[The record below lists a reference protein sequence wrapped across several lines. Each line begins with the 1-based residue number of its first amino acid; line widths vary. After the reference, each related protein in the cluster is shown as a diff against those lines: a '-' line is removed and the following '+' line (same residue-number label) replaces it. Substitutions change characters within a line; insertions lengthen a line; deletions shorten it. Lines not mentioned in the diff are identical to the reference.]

1 MTKTAFI
8 MITGKPNVG
17 KSTLLNT
24 LLGEKVA
31 IVSRKPQTTRNRIT
45 GVLTKGENQY
55 VFTDTPGLHKP
66 KTLLGEYMMKS
77 VGNVADSSDIVLFV
91 VEAGTELNSN
101 EKAALDKYNASG
113 LDVILVINKTDR
125 ANKVKLA
132 EQIMELSNTY
142 SFRAVIPESAL
153 SGDGVQYILDELD
166 PLLVESVHFFPE
178 DYITDQP
185 ERKIFAELI
194 REKVLRL
201 LDDEIPH
208 GVAVSVEDFSEKKGL
223 LSVRAEIYC
232 ERESHKRIIIGK
244 NGAML
249 KKIGSYAR
257 EDAENL
263 FDTKVFL
270 DLWVKVKENW
280 RDRPS
285 LLSDFG
291 FKDELE

>member
-1 MTKTAFI
+1 
-8 MITGKPNVG
+8 MIAGKPNVG

-24 LLGEKVA
+24 LLGEKIA

-101 EKAALDKYNASG
+101 EISALDKYSASG
-113 LDVILVINKTDR
+113 MEVILVINKTDR
-125 ANKVKLA
+125 ANKIKLA
-132 EQIMELSNTY
+132 EQIMELSNRY
-142 SFRAVIPESAL
+142 SFRAVIPVSAL

-208 GVAVSVEDFSEKKGL
+208 GVAVSVESFTEKKGL

-257 EDAENL
+257 EDAEAL
-263 FDTKVFL
+263 FETKVFL

-285 LLSDFG
+285 FLSDFG

>member
-1 MTKTAFI
+1 
-8 MITGKPNVG
+8 MIAGKPNVG

-24 LLGEKVA
+24 LLGEKIA

-45 GVLTKGENQY
+45 GVLPKGENQY

-66 KTLLGEYMMKS
+66 TTLLGENMMKS

-101 EKAALDKYNASG
+101 EISALDKYSASG
-113 LDVILVINKTDR
+113 MEVILVINKTDR
-125 ANKVKLA
+125 ANKIKLA
-132 EQIMELSNTY
+132 EQIMELSNRY
-142 SFRAVIPESAL
+142 SFRAVIPVSAL

-208 GVAVSVEDFSEKKGL
+208 GVAVSVESFTEKKGL

-257 EDAENL
+257 EDAEAL
-263 FDTKVFL
+263 FETKVFL

-285 LLSDFG
+285 FLSDFG

>member
-8 MITGKPNVG
+8 MIAGKPNVG

-24 LLGEKVA
+24 LLGEKIA

-101 EKAALDKYNASG
+101 EVSALDKYSASG
-113 LDVILVINKTDR
+113 MEVILVINKTDR
-125 ANKVKLA
+125 ANKIKLA
-132 EQIMELSNTY
+132 EQIMELSNRY
-142 SFRAVIPESAL
+142 SFRAVIPVSAL

-208 GVAVSVEDFSEKKGL
+208 GVAVSVESFTEKKGL

-244 NGAML
+244 NGSML

-257 EDAENL
+257 EDAEAL
-263 FDTKVFL
+263 FETKVFL

-285 LLSDFG
+285 FLSDFG

>member
-1 MTKTAFI
+1 
-8 MITGKPNVG
+8 MIAGKPNVG

-24 LLGEKVA
+24 LLGEKIA

-91 VEAGTELNSN
+91 VEAGTDLNSN
-101 EKAALDKYNASG
+101 EVSALDKYSASG
-113 LDVILVINKTDR
+113 MEVILVINKTDR

-132 EQIMELSNTY
+132 EQIMELSNRY
-142 SFRAVIPESAL
+142 SFRAVIPVSAL

-208 GVAVSVEDFSEKKGL
+208 GVAVSVESFTEKKGL

-257 EDAENL
+257 EDAEAL
-263 FDTKVFL
+263 FETKVFL

-285 LLSDFG
+285 FLSDFG

>member
-1 MTKTAFI
+1 
-8 MITGKPNVG
+8 
-17 KSTLLNT
+17 
-24 LLGEKVA
+24 
-31 IVSRKPQTTRNRIT
+31 
-45 GVLTKGENQY
+45 
-55 VFTDTPGLHKP
+55 
-66 KTLLGEYMMKS
+66 
-77 VGNVADSSDIVLFV
+77 
-91 VEAGTELNSN
+91 
-101 EKAALDKYNASG
+101 
-113 LDVILVINKTDR
+113 
-125 ANKVKLA
+125 
-132 EQIMELSNTY
+132 
-142 SFRAVIPESAL
+142 VIPVSAL

-208 GVAVSVEDFSEKKGL
+208 GVAVSVESFTEKKGL

-257 EDAENL
+257 EDAEAL
-263 FDTKVFL
+263 FETKVFL

-285 LLSDFG
+285 FLSDFG